1 MPGKHW
7 AEEEHEEPV
16 WPGVIPPVEPLPLL
30 LLEHAGP
37 SPIAPVAR
45 KVRALMLRAR
55 FIILT

>member
-16 WPGVIPPVEPLPLL
+16 WPGVIPPELLPLL

-45 KVRALMLRAR
+45 KVRARMPRAR